1 MALQRW
7 ALAEYTNLQR
17 GCLVISPAGFAKVII
32 ETDIFKL
39 QNLCCHYLSPNV
51 PKLYPLAYIK
61 WHLDARVSLVIPMQV
76 LLLTILRPKWTDSLP
91 AASHIH
97 LHLPPSTPGTNG
109 TVTTCLSRI
118 QMIQLQAIDE
128 AGFLHVLSCSQLM
141 KLVSAR
147 FKLQPIDEVGFL
159 HVLSC
164 SQLMKLAFCSMCAA
178 ANPLSRQ
185 LPPGREQQRQQQ
197 HCGGVTNCSHKR
209 PHRSAP
215 TGMHSMVQP
224 HNYHKDVGSVDEFPT
239 GLRVLVVDDDPI
251 CLMILEQM
259 LH

>member
-91 AASHIH
+91 AASHTH

-141 KLVSAR
+141 KLVFCTFWAAANWWSWFSAR
-147 FKLQPIDEVGFL
+147 FELQPIDETCFL
-159 HVLSC
+159 QHVRC
-164 SQLMKLAFCSMCAA
+164 SQSSFTPVTARPWATTAA
-178 ANPLSRQ
+178 TTLWWCNQ
-185 LPPGREQQRQQQ
+185 LFTQEASSK
-197 HCGGVTNCSHKR
+197 C
-209 PHRSAP
+209 PHRHA
-215 TGMHSMVQP
+215 
-224 HNYHKDVGSVDEFPT
+224 
-239 GLRVLVVDDDPI
+239 
-251 CLMILEQM
+251 
-259 LH
+259 